1 MNSPRHIIIRMFL
14 LIGFCFVGL
23 PVKVLALE
31 PTEKLIFEKNSVY
44 QYISVIEDT
53 VKKERYVRNQRRE
66 YAQGGIYVNAPD
78 KLLFEFTQMGFISLA
93 FLDSEPKDVLFVGL
107 GAGAM
112 PKYFNKHYPEAN
124 IDIAE
129 IDADMLAVAQKYFYF
144 KGNDKMKVIIE
155 DGRLFVKRSKKKYD
169 WIVLDAYQND
179 YIPFHLTTL
188 EFLKEVKSRLKDD
201 GIVVAN
207 ITSLYRNK
215 FFDSMV
221 MTYKRAFP
229 HLYIFKGKKSAN
241 FIFVATAGSKIKDK
255 YSVEARARKI
265 QSAREFDIDLEEFA
279 AKYEPSEA
287 YEWGR
292 ANILTDDFAPVNLYQ
307 HEKSSAP

>member
-1 MNSPRHIIIRMFL
+1 
-14 LIGFCFVGL
+14 
-23 PVKVLALE
+23 
-31 PTEKLIFEKNSVY
+31 
-44 QYISVIEDT
+44 
-53 VKKERYVRNQRRE
+53 
-66 YAQGGIYVNAPD
+66 
-78 KLLFEFTQMGFISLA
+78 
-93 FLDSEPKDVLFVGL
+93 
-107 GAGAM
+107 M

-201 GIVVAN
+201 GVVVAN
-207 ITSLYRNK
+207 ITAPFRNK

-221 MTYKRAFP
+221 MTYKKAFP
-229 HLYIFKGKKSAN
+229 HFAIFKGKKSAN
-241 FIFVATAGSKIKDK
+241 FIFVATTGSKIRDKD
-255 YSVEARARKI
+255 SVEARARKI
-265 QSAREFDIDLEEFA
+265 QSDRKFDIDLEDFA
-279 AKYEPSEA
+279 SRYELSEA
-287 YEWGR
+287 YEWAR
-292 ANILTDDFAPVNLYQ
+292 SKVLTDDFAPVGIYQ
-307 HEKSSAP
+307 YQKSGAQ